1 MTSDVR
7 HIRQRAFT
15 LICALLA
22 SGALGAQAPRPLA
35 LTKVAPTVDQVLSL
49 GRVGSPEIS
58 PDGRSVAYTVR
69 QTNWDENAYETQI
82 WLADTRSG
90 QTRQLTAAKKSSSAP
105 AWSPDGSKLAF
116 TSDRIDKRQIYVIDP
131 LGGEAEPLTAL
142 EDGVSSFAWA
152 PDGRRIAYAATEP
165 KSAALK
171 DREKKY
177 GEFQVIDEEHRM
189 THLFVLDIAAK
200 TTRQLTSGAFTV
212 GSFDWSPDGLSIAF
226 DHRTDPTPASS
237 GTADIS
243 IVTVADAAIK
253 KLVVQDGPDTH
264 PVWSPDGLRIAFQT
278 AMANPAY
285 YYANQVVAVIA
296 ASGGTPEPLT
306 A

>member
-7 HIRQRAFT
+7 HIRRRAFT
-15 LICALLA
+15 LIYALLA

-90 QTRQLTAAKKSSSAP
+90 QTRQLTAGKKSSSAP
-105 AWSPDGSKLAF
+105 EWSPDGSKLAF
-116 TSDRIDKRQIYVIDP
+116 TSDRTDKRQIYIIDP
-131 LGGEAEPLTAL
+131 LGGDAEPLTAP
-142 EDGVSSFAWA
+142 DGV
-152 PDGRRIAYAATEP
+152 
-165 KSAALK
+165 
-171 DREKKY
+171 
-177 GEFQVIDEEHRM
+177 
-189 THLFVLDIAAK
+189 
-200 TTRQLTSGAFTV
+200 
-212 GSFDWSPDGLSIAF
+212 
-226 DHRTDPTPASS
+226 
-237 GTADIS
+237 
-243 IVTVADAAIK
+243 
-253 KLVVQDGPDTH
+253 
-264 PVWSPDGLRIAFQT
+264 RIAFQT

-285 YYANQVVAVIA
+285 YYANQVIAVIA

-306 A
+306 TSFDEDPGIVAWKPSGIYFSASRRTWSYLHRVDPAAKTVMRLAPR